1 MTEKPTSA
9 DEKLLAM
16 NEALMLGSLRQHE
29 LTEAAENLNEQLR
42 AEITARE
49 RAEVLVNAEKQ
60 ALQLLAEGALLETVT
75 EFLIGV
81 VERESGGGMLAA
93 ITLLNEAGT
102 RFQRGIGTSLPD
114 AFNEMVNGV
123 EVSSP
128 IGLCARA
135 VTRREPMAVNDFNQ
149 NTEWQAFAQFV
160 APYGLRSGWS
170 TPIVS
175 SSGRILG
182 TFANYFRHACDP
194 TPKNREL
201 VETVIRTAAVAIERK
216 QDEEALQKAK
226 NLLEKRVDLRT
237 AELHAAN
244 QELKNEIAQRKGL
257 EGEILEMSE
266 REKISGRNCRASPAS
281 TAVAFMARSVA
292 LRLKNHRV
300 IEVNDIEKIAQL
312 VNDAVVDTRNLSR
325 ALHCADVDSA
335 GFITAL
341 EVLVDQEIWKTPCRL
356 EIKHPFHIDDEAA
369 ASHLYRIARE
379 AVINANKHAQA
390 REIVVGLAR
399 SRKGIVLSVTDN
411 GVGFKNV
418 PNSVPG
424 LGFHIMNYR
433 ARTIGARLE
442 IECPKKGGARVVCY
456 LPDKALRS

>member
-1 MTEKPTSA
+1 LENEVSLALGFILELIFHSSELMTEKPTSA

-49 RAEVLVNAEKQ
+49 RAEVLVNAQKQ
-60 ALQLLAEGALLETVT
+60 ALQLLAEGALLETVL

-216 QDEEALQKAK
+216 QAEEALQKAK

-257 EGEILEMSE
+257 EGEILEISD
-266 REKISGRNCRASPAS
+266 REQQRLGQELHDGICQHL

-379 AVINANKHAQA
+379 AVIQRQQTCASPRNCG
-390 REIVVGLAR
+390 RVGPFA
-399 SRKGIVLSVTDN
+399 KGN
-411 GVGFKNV
+411 
-418 PNSVPG
+418 
-424 LGFHIMNYR
+424 
-433 ARTIGARLE
+433 RLK
-442 IECPKKGGARVVCY
+442 CNR
-456 LPDKALRS
+456 